1 MNLTLSGAKNR
12 IEKLIKEIKK
22 HDELYYMKSL
32 PIISDKEYDELRME
46 LEKLELIYP
55 EFKKIDS
62 VTQNIGAKSAK
73 GFKKVVH
80 TYPMLSLSNAFNKE
94 DITGFL
100 IRIGK
105 HVDQKYINKIEFY
118 CEPKID
124 GVSFSAH
131 FKNGKM
137 VSGATRGDG
146 KVGEDITNNL
156 KVIKNF
162 PLEVDFYEEFE
173 VRGEVYMTKSDFLI
187 LNEENEMNNKSIFAN
202 PRNAASGSL
211 RQLDY
216 NITNQRKLS
225 YFVWG
230 GRISGLKTQK
240 EMMEKFG
247 SLGFIINNNTCLAN
261 NLESMMDYYD
271 AMYSKRAELNYDIDG
286 LVYKVNILN
295 LQERIGNISRAP
307 RWAIAHKFP
316 ADYAETLVEDI
327 FVQVGR
333 TGAIT
338 PVARLKPVN
347 IGGVLV
353 TKASLH
359 NKEEILRKNI
369 KIGDTVKIKRAG
381 DVIPQVVEV
390 KFDKRDAFVKDFIF
404 PKRCP
409 VCNSEIEKLGDD
421 IVKRCIGGM
430 KCEAQVIERLCHFI
444 SKSAFNIEGLSK
456 QSMLLFFNKGLIK
469 SPVDIFTLEEIN
481 NNLENPIQNWEGWGD
496 QSVDNL
502 FKSIEKSKK
511 INLNRFVY
519 ALGIRYIGE
528 VTAELIADYF
538 KNIDSLLQFIS
549 KANGLE
555 ILKEVKGIGGITAK
569 SFMEYFKDQYNIAI
583 INNILKYIEVQI
595 FENLTEK
602 SNTLLTDKNIVF
614 TGTLEKY
621 SRNEAG
627 DIVKK
632 MGAKIYT
639 AISNRIDY
647 VIYGKNPGSKL
658 NKASQID
665 INTISEDE
673 FLKMIKNND

>member
-1 MNLTLSGAKNR
+1 MNFTLSEAKNR
-12 IEKLIKEIKK
+12 IEKLIREIKK
-22 HDELYYMKSL
+22 HDELYYTKSL
-32 PIISDKEYDELRME
+32 PIISDKEYDELRIE
-46 LEKLELIYP
+46 LERLESVYP
-55 EFKKIDS
+55 ELRKIDS
-62 VTQNIGAKSAK
+62 VTQNIGVKSAK

-94 DITGFL
+94 DITDFL

-105 HVDQKYINKIEFY
+105 YIDEKITHKVEFY

-124 GVSFSAH
+124 GVSFAAH

-137 VSGATRGDG
+137 VFGATRGDG
-146 KVGEDITNNL
+146 KIGEDITNNL

-162 PLEVDFYEEFE
+162 PLEVDFDEEFE
-173 VRGEVYMTKSDFLI
+173 VRGEVYMTKSDFLT
-187 LNEENEMNNKSIFAN
+187 LNEENEIKNKSIFAN

-216 NITNQRKLS
+216 NITSQRKLS

-247 SLGFIINNNTCLAN
+247 SLGFIVNNNTCLAD
-261 NLESMMDYYD
+261 NLESIIGYFD
-271 AMYSKRAELNYDIDG
+271 AMYLKRADLDYDIDG
-286 LVYKVNILN
+286 LVYKVNMFQ
-295 LQERIGNISRAP
+295 LQEKIGNISRAP

-338 PVARLKPVN
+338 PVAKLKPIN

-359 NKEEILRKNI
+359 NEEEILRKDI

-390 KFDKRDAFVKDFIF
+390 RFDKRNSSIKDFYF
-404 PKRCP
+404 PERCP
-409 VCNSEIEKLGDD
+409 VCDSEIKKLGDD
-421 IVKRCIGGM
+421 VVKRCIGGM
-430 KCEAQVIERLCHFI
+430 KCKAQVIERLCHFI

-456 QSMLLFFNKGLIK
+456 KSMQLFFNKGLIK
-469 SPVDIFTLEEIN
+469 SPVDIFKLEEVN
-481 NNLENPIQNWEGWGD
+481 NNLENPIQDWEGWGD

-502 FKSIEKSKK
+502 FESIEKSKK
-511 INLNRFVY
+511 INLDRFIY

-528 VTAELIADYF
+528 VTAELIAGYF
-538 KNIDSLLQFIS
+538 KNIDNLLQFIS
-549 KANGLE
+549 KANGFE
-555 ILKEVKGIGGITAK
+555 ILKEVKGIGETTAK
-569 SFMEYFKDQYNIAI
+569 SFMEYFKDQYNIMI
-583 INNILKYIEVQI
+583 INNILRYIEVPI
-595 FENLTEK
+595 FQDLTKK
-602 SNTLLTDKNIVF
+602 SNTVLTDKNIVF

-621 SRNEAG
+621 SRDEVG

-632 MGAKIYT
+632 MGAKVYT

-647 VIYGKNPGSKL
+647 VVYGKNPSSKL
-658 NKASQID
+658 NKANKIN

-673 FLKMIKNND
+673 FLKIIKDND